1 MSSFT
6 SEASPTCAPS
16 KAAASASTGEPGA
29 AYGSMPSAPS
39 AMMRRSRS
47 VGSGE
52 EGRGAAERS
61 ARRFPRA
68 SRQSSAHTA
77 SLAEPNAIAAQSE
90 RSAEENDPS
99 AFCLPARKASA
110 AGTSNARDGNR
121 SPPPRFPDGAGLGD
135 GEGDGEGAPSETVT
149 FTDGK

>member
-1 MSSFT
+1 
-6 SEASPTCAPS
+6 
-16 KAAASASTGEPGA
+16 
-29 AYGSMPSAPS
+29 MPSASS

-52 EGRGAAERS
+52 EGRGAAERC
-61 ARRFPRA
+61 ARSFPRA

-110 AGTSNARDGNR
+110 AGTSNARGGSR
-121 SPPPRFPDGAGLGD
+121 SPPPRLPDGAGLGD
-135 GEGDGEGAPSETVT
+135 GEGDGEGEGAPSETVT
-149 FTDGK
+149 FTDGEEKAS